1 MSMRQSKPNCISVIL
16 VTLIT
21 VCMGACGSVSEL
33 KDSKK
38 DWNSGDYA
46 AIAAQDIRCK
56 PSEEGCNQL
65 YLLKG
70 DACFRLAKLG
80 REPQKHYQ
88 CAAVNLSAG
97 IQATQQW
104 QMTNFNL
111 NRPQTFENLCEA
123 RRSWRDLESGTTAE
137 AINRQLLAGAEAFL
151 AAEPGNLA
159 AIYFLNNARYA
170 ALQSCLVHTEAC
182 PSLCQD
188 LTAIGRSLQ
197 EAVPRAQGSNYEA
210 NFRELSKEISKE
222 QTMLSGCQ

>member
-70 DACFRLAKLG
+70 DACFRLAK
-80 REPQKHYQ
+80 
-88 CAAVNLSAG
+88 
-97 IQATQQW
+97 
-104 QMTNFNL
+104 MTNFNL